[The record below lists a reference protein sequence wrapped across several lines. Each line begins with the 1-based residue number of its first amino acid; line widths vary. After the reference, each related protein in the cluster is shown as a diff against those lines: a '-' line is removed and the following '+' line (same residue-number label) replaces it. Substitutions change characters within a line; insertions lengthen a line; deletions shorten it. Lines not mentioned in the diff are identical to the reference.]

1 MQKNKKIPKL
11 KIRQSAGCDSSRI
24 STMSQSSVA
33 KSSVLHQSTAVTK
46 LNYHP
51 FAQCTQLPIEL
62 LTSYFPYYIVTSLCS
77 FPTPYTIPEYLYN
90 LVHLLLLQ
98 YIKILKTIHF
108 SFIQH
113 SLGDYPII
121 LNYPKNKTTLQ
132 YHLWDC
138 FCLPF
143 PSIILSYLLF
153 LWLTSLSI
161 FGNDTLFIFDSLLLN
176 PYHMTFQ
183 GQNYNKHPEI

>member
-11 KIRQSAGCDSSRI
+11 KIRHSAGCDSSRI

-33 KSSVLHQSTAVTK
+33 KSSVLHWSTAVTK

-51 FAQCTQLPIEL
+51 FGQCTQLPIEL

-132 YHLWDC
+132 QHSLATLGSVSAFHFHQLPSPTSC
-138 FCLPF
+138 F
-143 PSIILSYLLF
+143 Y
-153 LWLTSLSI
+153 
-161 FGNDTLFIFDSLLLN
+161 GG
-176 PYHMTFQ
+176 H
-183 GQNYNKHPEI
+183 H